1 MISALQSDS
10 NYLKLKEPAGAHQG
24 FCLKAIEYTHTL
36 FRDIC
41 NNIRILKGSNFL
53 SSFVF
58 VTVHR
63 KLLCTA
69 YSVTLY

>member
-41 NNIRILKGSNFL
+41 NNIRILKGSNF
-53 SSFVF
+53 
-58 VTVHR
+58 
-63 KLLCTA
+63 
-69 YSVTLY
+69 